1 MTQNKFNERYGFEP
15 IRYSTIIKIA
25 IKLATNGHNDTNHK
39 YGDASYTIHLSHAV
53 DVGLRFFSLLPFDLR
68 PLVIAALWLHDSIED
83 ARLSYNDIVKAFIK
97 GGVSREDATAIAEIV
112 RAVTNYGRGRNR
124 DERMPDFV
132 YEDIRTTPGA
142 RFAKCCDRIA
152 NIEFGGKTSM
162 YREEHEKFAKELFHE
177 DLVDMFDYM
186 EMFYAPR
193 MVHPSGRI
201 I

>member
-1 MTQNKFNERYGFEP
+1 MKKYVEKYGFDP
-15 IRYSTIIKIA
+15 FRYSLIIKTA

-53 DVGLRFFSLLPFDLR
+53 DVGQRFIHLVPLALR

-83 ARLSYNDIVKAFIK
+83 ARLSYNDIIKAFTK
-97 GGVSREDATAIAEIV
+97 AGVSREDAVQIAEIV
-112 RAVTNYGRGRNR
+112 RAVTNYTRGRNR
-124 DERMPDFV
+124 DERMPPEI
-132 YEDIRTTPGA
+132 YEDIRNTEGA

-162 YREEHEKFAKELFHE
+162 YKEEHPKFAKELFHA

-186 EMFYAPR
+186 ELFYAPR
-193 MVHPSGRI
+193 SVSV
-201 I
+201 

>member
-1 MTQNKFNERYGFEP
+1 MTTNKYIEKYGFDP
-15 IRYSTIIKIA
+15 FRYSQIIKIA

-53 DVGLRFFSLLPFDLR
+53 DVGLRFLHLLPIQLR
-68 PLVIAALWLHDSIED
+68 PLVVAALWLHDSIED
-83 ARLSYNDIVKAFIK
+83 ARLSYNDIVKAFTK
-97 GGVSREDATAIAEIV
+97 GGVSHEDAIAIAEIV

-132 YEDIRTTPGA
+132 YEDIRNTPGA

-162 YREEHEKFAKELFHE
+162 YREEHAKFAKELFHD

-186 EMFYAPR
+186 EIFYAPR
-193 MVHPSGRI
+193 MLHP
-201 I
+201 